1 MDQYSTIAKA
11 LGFIQDNYRNQ
22 PSLEAIATHVELS
35 PFHLQRLFTEW
46 AGVSPKKF
54 LQYLSI
60 ERAKELLQKNSVL
73 DTTYKIGLSGTS
85 RLHDLFMT
93 IEGMTPGEYKN
104 GGAGLTIYYSLKK
117 SLFGN
122 YLVASTNVGVCNI
135 LFYDNVSPPL
145 TKGRLGG
152 VSVGNMLRSEPPP
165 TPSFVRRGQ
174 VSKSDDNFV
183 VAELQRRWPK
193 AQLIN
198 KETDSH
204 RTVQQFFN
212 HELLRQGETIK
223 LHLKGTPFQLK
234 VWEALL
240 RIPEGK
246 LTSYGSVAQSIAK
259 PTAQRAVGSAIGDNP
274 VAYLIPCHRV
284 IKNNGMIGGYRWR
297 AERKLVMIGWEGVQ
311 SSAK

>member
-1 MDQYSTIAKA
+1 MDQYNTISKV
-11 LGFIQDNYRNQ
+11 LSFIQEHYCEQ
-22 PSLEAIATHVELS
+22 PSLESSAEQVELS
-35 PFHLQRLFTEW
+35 PFHLQRIFTEW

-60 ERAKELLQKNSVL
+60 EHAKELLQKNSIL

-122 YLVASTNVGVCNI
+122 YLVASTTVGVCNI
-135 LFYDNVSPPL
+135 LFYD
-145 TKGRLGG
+145 T
-152 VSVGNMLRSEPPP
+152 
-165 TPSFVRRGQ
+165 TGQ
-174 VSKSDDNFV
+174 SAIDD
-183 VAELQRRWPK
+183 LHKRWSG
-193 AQLIN
+193 AQLIH
-198 KETDSH
+198 KETDIH
-204 RTVQQFFN
+204 RVVQQFFN
-212 HELLRQGETIK
+212 HESQTEGKIK

-240 RIPEGK
+240 RIPEGQ
-246 LTSYGSVAQSIAK
+246 LTSYGSIAEVIAK

-284 IKNNGMIGGYRWR
+284 IKNNGVIGNFGWGIP
-297 AERKLVMIGWEGVQ
+297 RKLAMIGWEG
-311 SSAK
+311 ANIDI